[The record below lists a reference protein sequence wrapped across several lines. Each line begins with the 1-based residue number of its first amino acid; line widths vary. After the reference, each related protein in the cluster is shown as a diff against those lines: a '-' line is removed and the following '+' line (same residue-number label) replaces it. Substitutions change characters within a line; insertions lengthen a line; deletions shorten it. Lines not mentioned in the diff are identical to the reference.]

1 MKTLIVEDDFAS
13 RVLLQSILQ
22 AYGECNIA
30 VNGREAINAVQMAIA
45 AKTPYNLICMDI
57 MMPEMDGQEA
67 LKEIRRIEQ
76 SAGIYGNDGVKIV
89 MVTGLGDTRNIMT
102 AFREQCDIYIKKPI
116 ETEKLIHELKALNL
130 IT

>member
-13 RVLLQSILQ
+13 RVLLQSILE

-116 ETEKLIHELKALNL
+116 ETEKLIRELKTLNL